1 MSESSK
7 EIGAG
12 RVSFLAEEQKQRIYE
27 TALGILAD
35 IGMVVLHEE
44 GEQVMLDGGCTKDG
58 DGNVHV
64 PAALVESEAR
74 FHRVVDVAP
83 EAIVEHVRIR
93 LSQQICGDLVDN
105 GALNVLRLGKHLKKI
120 EARTD
125 RLEGNDFKWIDGKA
139 GFRLSGLGRCSAWCV
154 SFR

>member
-1 MSESSK
+1 MADSSK

-64 PAALVESEAR
+64 PAALVEQAR
-74 FHRVVDVAP
+74 ASLPASFAVYDRAGEP
-83 EAIVEHVRIR
+83 CLTCGTAIRGMVQGQRATYY
-93 LSQQICGDLVDN
+93 CP
-105 GALNVLRLGKHLKKI
+105 
-120 EARTD
+120 
-125 RLEGNDFKWIDGKA
+125 
-139 GFRLSGLGRCSAWCV
+139 RCQS
-154 SFR
+154 R